1 MMQEKK
7 QQKSKGKRKREDT
20 GETMPVT
27 KNHANIWSDLQQQG
41 YVRLEKLFDVKKVS
55 LPVVTF
61 PETDSAA
68 QTFHTVD
75 GVSAEKQDLKATGAS
90 EFVARFLE
98 QTNLVEKLKHMLG
111 KETTTVF
118 TDYTWLRRKPKG
130 ASSIE
135 HADLYFFRRDGFFNK
150 HKSLRPHYSRSKYNV
165 MACSFC
171 SEGKGDSDDYCDV
184 CINRH
189 MPLYTVW
196 LPLNDVGPD
205 DSTLQIL
212 EGSHFMHGWNTRNK
226 KDELPKDFKSQKA
239 AYRWVSAN
247 DIRFG
252 DAIIFNCKTIHAATT
267 QNTGVRLSL
276 DIRVFAR
283 NQFQADIHSEIQ
295 HCLQQIQRVFHSST
309 SASFWY
315 SQSVNMIFLTGV
327 IERLL
332 PTKENHQ
339 ITKALFAKW
348 VESKKSASNLPLLAH
363 VVKCP
368 EIAEG
373 AECKSESQA
382 ILTAWQTLISGP
394 KPPTLPKLT
403 DLFTLAFL
411 CGASSSEDMLNYAV
425 KLCEAHKNPEHI
437 PSLYCLTHV
446 IFCGSGWGLHRF
458 IQPALAKIVKQTL
471 KYYIRQW
478 DYRNIEIVCE
488 LATCHILLEGRVSR
502 RLIKP
507 ILTALLEFPGN
518 YMRFIPSK
526 HLNDYTDYHTHFT
539 IGLFYAVYHYYKS
552 SESH

>member
-7 QQKSKGKRKREDT
+7 HSKGKRKREDA

-27 KNHANIWSDLQQQG
+27 KNHVKIWSDLQKQG

-61 PETDSAA
+61 PETNPAA

-98 QTNLVEKLKHMLG
+98 QTNLVEKLKKILG
-111 KETTTVF
+111 KETTTVL
-118 TDYTWLRRKPKG
+118 TDYAWIRRKPKG

-150 HKSLRPHYSRSKYNV
+150 HKSLQPHYSRSKYNV

-171 SEGKGDSDDYCDV
+171 SEAKGESDDYCDV
-184 CINRH
+184 CINRD

-196 LPLNDVGPD
+196 LPLKDVGPD

-226 KDELPKDFKSQKA
+226 KEELPKDFKSQKT
-239 AYRWVSAN
+239 AYRWVTAKG
-247 DIRFG
+247 IQFG

-267 QNTGVRLSL
+267 QNSGTRLSL
-276 DIRVFAR
+276 DIRLFAR
-283 NQFQADIHSEIQ
+283 NQSQPDINTEIQ
-295 HCLQQIQRVFHSST
+295 HCLEQIQRVFLSSA
-309 SASFWY
+309 ASFWY
-315 SQSVNMIFLTGV
+315 SQSVNIIFLTGV

-332 PTKENHQ
+332 PAKENHQ
-339 ITKALFAKW
+339 ITKALFANW

-368 EIAEG
+368 EITEG
-373 AECKSESQA
+373 PECKSESQA
-382 ILTAWQTLISGP
+382 ILDAWQALISSP

-403 DLFTLAFL
+403 DLFTLAYL
-411 CGASSSEDMLNYAV
+411 CGVSSDEILAYAV
-425 KLCEAHKNPEHI
+425 KLCETNLEKKATSNI

-446 IFCGSGWGLHRF
+446 VFCGSGWGLHRF

-471 KYYIRQW
+471 KHYIRNW

-488 LATCHILLEGRVSR
+488 LATCHILLEGRISK

-539 IGLFYAVYHYYKS
+539 IGFFYAVYHQYK